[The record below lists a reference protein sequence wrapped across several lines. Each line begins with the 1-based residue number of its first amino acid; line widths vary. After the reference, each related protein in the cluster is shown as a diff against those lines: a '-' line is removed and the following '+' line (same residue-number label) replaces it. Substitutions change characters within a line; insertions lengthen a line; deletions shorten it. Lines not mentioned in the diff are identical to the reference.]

1 MVGEKRLAGFPLGT
15 TLLETIMSTK
25 KLSVEIA
32 ESCGEDALN
41 ALLNGGEWEWS
52 PDCAIDGIFIPDYC
66 GGSDGCTTYWHSVW
80 YVLGIRI
87 EDGHLYETV
96 QSCDS
101 DGNWEFEEE
110 CDVDDPYYEEW
121 KKSYD
126 WSVHERVMR
135 EYSEWV
141 LENGEDPLGE
151 FYITRDKKIDRQVT
165 IHFLNNQFV
174 VNNPSRLSSKL
185 KEYLNLE
192 GNRLTEI
199 EWSSIE
205 EFAEKAH
212 VKKIVRKTRSSIT
225 ILVEITESLP
235 ESKIKAQLRRLARKH
250 LKK

>member
-1 MVGEKRLAGFPLGT
+1 
-15 TLLETIMSTK
+15 MSTK

-110 CDVDDPYYEEW
+110 YNVDEPDYEQW
-121 KKSYD
+121 KKAYD
-126 WSVHERVMR
+126 WSVHEEVMR

-151 FYITRDKKIDRQVT
+151 FYVTRTQKRDCQLT
-165 IHFLNNQFV
+165 IHLINGQFIVKNPNRLNQEVKDFLNLQ
-174 VNNPSRLSSKL
+174 
-185 KEYLNLE
+185 
-192 GNRLTEI
+192 GNRLTDL

-212 VKKIVRKTRSSIT
+212 VKQIVRKTRSAIT
-225 ILVEITESLP
+225 VLVEITETLP
-235 ESKIKAQLRRLARKH
+235 ENEIKAELQRLAKKH
-250 LKK
+250 LEK